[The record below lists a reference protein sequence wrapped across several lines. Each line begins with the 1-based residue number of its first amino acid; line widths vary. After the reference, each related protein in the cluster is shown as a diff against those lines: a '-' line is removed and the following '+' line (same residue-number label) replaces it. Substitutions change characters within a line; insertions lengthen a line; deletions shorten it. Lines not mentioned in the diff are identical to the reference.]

1 VEALVLGST
10 IIFST
15 TSKRKSLRQD
25 YLLSPVIF
33 KIVAN
38 MLVVLIA
45 RAKEDSKFEGLITY
59 LAGGGVS
66 ILQYAYGRLSVLL
79 LI

>member
-1 VEALVLGST
+1 M
-10 IIFST
+10 
-15 TSKRKSLRQD
+15 
-25 YLLSPVIF
+25 IF